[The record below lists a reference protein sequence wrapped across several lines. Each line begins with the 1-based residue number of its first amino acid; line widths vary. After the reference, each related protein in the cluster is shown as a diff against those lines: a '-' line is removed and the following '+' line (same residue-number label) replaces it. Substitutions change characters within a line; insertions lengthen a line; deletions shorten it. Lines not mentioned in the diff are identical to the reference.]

1 MLGVFIIEYILRLWV
16 SSDIHKSILKINY
29 ESEFLNIKFNTKK
42 AIFTILKDKFK
53 YMLTPLAIIDLIAI
67 LPNFRALR
75 FLRLFLV
82 FRLFKL
88 FRYTINVNEF
98 AKVMVTKKFELIT
111 ILILLGFVMFLFS
124 TAIFF
129 FEGDGKNTN
138 INSFFDAF
146 YWSLVTMSTV
156 GYGDISPTTTEG
168 RIITILLIL
177 SGIAI
182 VSLITSIMVS
192 AFSEK
197 IDELKANR
205 VKAEVATMDDYIILC
220 GYSTITKTIAKKLY
234 KNEKRFVIVDKDSTK
249 VNEAKLSGYLCLE
262 ADATDNS
269 TLKEIGVASGA
280 HTIIA
285 LTGSDVTNI
294 YIALSARNIDKDIKI
309 ISKTNSKNSQKK
321 LILAGANEVFYPY
334 QSAAMLVKEY
344 IGQPVAFEAIY
355 GMLSGVKDVFIDE
368 INVFNRE
375 FFIDKKVSQIDFKN
389 YRLILFGIIRE
400 SDDKNSYNFKDKRF
414 IFNPSNDEVLKQD
427 DILVVL
433 GHKMSL
439 AHFKQTIEKSILDV
453 L

>member
-1 MLGVFIIEYILRLWV
+1 
-16 SSDIHKSILKINY
+16 
-29 ESEFLNIKFNTKK
+29 
-42 AIFTILKDKFK
+42 
-53 YMLTPLAIIDLIAI
+53 
-67 LPNFRALR
+67 
-75 FLRLFLV
+75 
-82 FRLFKL
+82 
-88 FRYTINVNEF
+88 
-98 AKVMVTKKFELIT
+98 MVTKKFELIT

-129 FEGDGKNTN
+129 FEGDGKNAN

-234 KNEKRFVIVDKDSTK
+234 KNKKRFVIVDKDSTK